1 MNNDQSDDLVTQ
13 VVQAYTENTPLV
25 ITAGGSKTFY
35 GNAVEGSALD
45 VTSHTGII
53 EYQPSEL
60 VITARSGTPLVE
72 LEDALQQNNQQLA
85 FEPPRHTDQA
95 TIGGAIAC
103 GLSGPARPF
112 QGAARDFVLGAKIIN
127 GKGELMQFGGQVMKN
142 VAGYDLSRLMVGA
155 QGTLGVLLELSLK
168 VLPKAEAET
177 TLVFDSDAVEAHKML
192 RGWLSDGHPVTA
204 SCHFQGVLSVR
215 LGSTE
220 NSIREAH
227 IKMGGEL
234 ASNDLWPQL
243 RHQSHPCFQQDNL
256 WRLSLPPAA
265 AIHNEDNQLIEWG
278 GALRWKVSNN
288 NLFEQ
293 AQRLGGHATRY
304 DMKSSPGKSGSA
316 KTDSSDQIFQPLQ
329 AGMLAI
335 HKRIKHAL
343 DPNNILNPARLYKE
357 L

>member
-1 MNNDQSDDLVTQ
+1 MSENNDKTELLCDQ
-13 VVQAYTENTPLV
+13 VARACSSNTPLE
-25 ITAGGSKTFY
+25 IRAGNSKSFY
-35 GNAVEGSALD
+35 GRDVQGEPLQLEGHQGVLSYKA
-45 VTSHTGII
+45 
-53 EYQPSEL
+53 SEL
-60 VITARSGTPLVE
+60 VITARSGSRISAIE
-72 LEDALQQNNQQLA
+72 SALHEQGQQLA
-85 FEPPRHTDQA
+85 FEPPCHSDLS

-142 VAGYDLSRLMVGA
+142 VAGYDVSRLMVGA

-177 TLVFDSDAVEAHKML
+177 TLAFEIDPAEGHTMVRE
-192 RGWLSDGHPVTA
+192 WLSDGHPITA
-204 SCHFQGVLSVR
+204 SCHYQGVLSVR

-220 NSIREAH
+220 NSISDAH
-227 IKMGGEL
+227 KKMGGEVIPG
-234 ASNDLWPQL
+234 DLWQQL
-243 RHQSHPCFQQDNL
+243 RHQSHPCFQQENL

-265 AIHNEDNQLIEWG
+265 AIDDEDEQLIEWG

-288 NLFEQ
+288 DLFGQ
-293 AQRLGGHATRY
+293 AKRLGGHATRY
-304 DMKSSPGKSGSA
+304 CLNSNSA
-316 KTDSSDQIFQPLQ
+316 KADSLDEIFQPLQ
-329 AGMLAI
+329 GGMLAI

>member
-1 MNNDQSDDLVTQ
+1 MPDNNDKTEILCDQ
-13 VVQAYTENTPLV
+13 VLRACSSKTPLA
-25 ITAGGSKTFY
+25 IRSGNSKLFY
-35 GNAVEGSALD
+35 GRDVQGEPLPLD
-45 VTSHTGII
+45 EHNGILS
-53 EYQPSEL
+53 YKASEL
-60 VITARSGTPLVE
+60 VITARSGSRISDIE
-72 LEDALQQNNQQLA
+72 SALDEHGQQLA
-85 FEPPRHTDQA
+85 FEPPCHSDQS

-112 QGAARDFVLGAKIIN
+112 HGAARDFVLGAKIIN

-142 VAGYDLSRLMVGA
+142 VAGYDVSRLMVGA
-155 QGTLGVLLELSLK
+155 QGTLGVLLEISLK

-177 TLVFDSDAVEAHKML
+177 TLAFEIDAVEGHKML
-192 RGWLSDGHPVTA
+192 RGWLIDGHPVTA
-204 SCHFQGVLSVR
+204 SCHYQGVLSVR
-215 LGSTE
+215 LSSTE
-220 NSIREAH
+220 NSISNAH
-227 IKMGGEL
+227 RKMGGEVV
-234 ASNDLWPQL
+234 ANDLWQQL
-243 RHQSHPCFQQDNL
+243 RHQSHPCFEQANL

-265 AIHNEDNQLIEWG
+265 VIHNEDDQLIEWG

-288 NLFEQ
+288 DLFEQ

-304 DMKSSPGKSGSA
+304 NINSSPA
-316 KTDSSDQIFQPLQ
+316 QENSSDEIFQPLQ

>member
-1 MNNDQSDDLVTQ
+1 MNSDIEAELVEY
-13 VVQAYTENTPLV
+13 VAQANTDRQALR
-25 ITAGGSKTFY
+25 IAAGGSKTFY
-35 GNAVEGSALD
+35 GNAVDGKALD
-45 VTSHTGII
+45 ISQHSGILSY
-53 EYQPSEL
+53 EPSEL
-60 VITARSGTPLVE
+60 VITARSGTRISEIESTLDE
-72 LEDALQQNNQQLA
+72 HGQQLA
-85 FEPPRHTDQA
+85 FEPPCHSDQS

-177 TLVFDSDAVEAHKML
+177 TLTFDSDAVEAHKML
-192 RGWLSDGHPVTA
+192 RGWLRDGHPVTA
-204 SCHFQGVLSVR
+204 SCHYQGVLSAR

-227 IKMGGEL
+227 EKMGGDV

-243 RHQSHPCFQQDNL
+243 RHQSHPCFQQQNL

-265 AIHNEDNQLIEWG
+265 AIHDEDDQLIEWG

-288 NLFEQ
+288 DLFEQ
-293 AQRLGGHATRY
+293 ARRLGGHATRY
-304 DMKSSPGKSGSA
+304 CLNSANASS
-316 KTDSSDQIFQPLQ
+316 TDEIFQPLQ
-329 AGMLAI
+329 GGMLAI

-343 DPNNILNPARLYKE
+343 DPNNILNPARLYQE

>member
-1 MNNDQSDDLVTQ
+1 MNSDIPAELAKQ
-13 VVQAYTENTPLV
+13 VAQAYTDRQALR
-25 ITAGGSKTFY
+25 IAAGGSKAFY
-35 GNAVEGSALD
+35 GNAVDGEALD
-45 VTSHTGII
+45 ISQHSGII
-53 EYQPSEL
+53 EYKASEL
-60 VITARSGTPLVE
+60 VITTRSGTRISDIESVLHE
-72 LEDALQQNNQQLA
+72 HGQQLA
-85 FEPPRHTDQA
+85 FEPPQHTDRA

-112 QGAARDFVLGAKIIN
+112 HGAARDFVLGAKIIN

-177 TLVFDSDAVEAHKML
+177 TLVFDSDADEAHKML
-192 RGWLSDGHPVTA
+192 RGWLSNGHPVTA

-227 IKMGGEL
+227 RKMGGEV

-243 RHQSHPCFQQDNL
+243 RHQSHPCFQQHNL

-265 AIHNEDNQLIEWG
+265 AIRNEDDQLIEWG

-288 NLFEQ
+288 DLFEQ

-304 DMKSSPGKSGSA
+304 DMKSSPGNTSSA
-316 KTDSSDQIFQPLQ
+316 LANSSDQIFQPLQ